1 MFHDKTEV
9 SIKESHRHR
18 HDKMSYEVK
27 EKHHGGHI
35 GVVPPVLPG
44 AGLATPFAPPVL
56 PVPVAGPAGPAGRH
70 DKFSLKIKE
79 KVSRRPATATTT
91 TTTTATPAG
100 MVSETITNGPFIAP
114 AGGFGMPSA
123 IPDGIM
129 RSPAETTYV
138 YHDAPT
144 FTAPDVPPV
153 TTTYIVHEPVLPV
166 GSPAAFPA
174 PAPIPISPMA
184 TALPTGGKHELKI
197 KEKFRGR
204 HGAAGATLVPI
215 PEFGAPLVPPPT
227 AGKHEK
233 FQFRLKE
240 KHRA

>member
-9 SIKESHRHR
+9 SIKESHRNR

-27 EKHHGGHI
+27 ERHHGGHI

-44 AGLATPFAPPVL
+44 VGLGAPFAPPVL
-56 PVPVAGPAGPAGRH
+56 PAPMAGPAGRH

-79 KVSRRPATATTT
+79 KVHGSRRPATATTT

-100 MVSETITNGPFIAP
+100 MVSETITNGPFMAP
-114 AGGFGMPSA
+114 AGGFGMSSA
-123 IPDGIM
+123 IPDGIV
-129 RSPAETTYV
+129 RSPAETTYM
-138 YHDAPT
+138 YHDPPT
-144 FTAPDVPPV
+144 FISPDMPPV
-153 TTTYIVHEPVLPV
+153 TTTYVVHEPVLPM

-174 PAPIPISPMA
+174 PAPLAPMA
-184 TALPTGGKHELKI
+184 TALPAGGKHELRI
-197 KEKFRGR
+197 KEKIRGH
-204 HGAAGATLVPI
+204 HGAAGATVMPI

-227 AGKHEK
+227 LGKHDK